1 MAGMQSPLLRL
12 AVTFIALLITLTVP
26 IVLRVPIPGDW
37 ALVEWA
43 LSLRND
49 ALTQVVWLLTFIT
62 SATPAL
68 LICLIVS
75 GAYATRHLTGFN
87 RTPFKLNKQNL
98 SGVLMIAWPLIAFLG
113 ALASNI
119 ALRIA
124 IGRMRPSVDYIP
136 HGLPEIQADFQ
147 RFSYPSGHAG
157 AAMVAFVALAALAW
171 PHPRLRWLA
180 FIGSALVI
188 IGTGFGRV
196 YLGVHWPTDVIG
208 GYLLAGAWL
217 AMALHAANRVTFP
230 KT

>member
-1 MAGMQSPLLRL
+1 MRSLLLRL
-12 AVTFIALLITLTVP
+12 AALFTLLL
-26 IVLRVPIPGDW
+26 VLLTLPVMLRIPIPGDW

-43 LSLRND
+43 VGLRND
-49 ALTQVVWLLTFIT
+49 ALTQIVWLLTFIT

-68 LICLIVS
+68 LVCAAVSIVYAIRLAPTFARPSFAISKQTLS
-75 GAYATRHLTGFN
+75 GA
-87 RTPFKLNKQNL
+87 
-98 SGVLMIAWPLIAFLG
+98 VMVAWPLLAYLG
-113 ALASNI
+113 ALLCNI

-124 IGRMRPSVDYIP
+124 IGRFRPGVEYIP

-157 AAMVAFVALAALAW
+157 AAMVAFVSLAALAW
-171 PHPRLRWLA
+171 PHPRLRWPA

-196 YLGVHWPTDVIG
+196 YLGVHWPTDVLA

-217 AMALHAANRVTFP
+217 ALAMYLASKP
-230 KT
+230 